1 MTSLCLS
8 LLAKFSLCHSKVISL
23 QLKNIN
29 FLKRKNSLFGFD
41 FWHLIF
47 IWICLS
53 YPAWSLLSFVS
64 FIRFEFSPI
73 ISSDSLPAPFS
84 LFSPSKTPI
93 VCMFTC
99 WMIFLRFHS
108 LCPLQFFS
116 FVFLWSII
124 DIVLSSHWLHCWN
137 VSLNPSGDVSF
148 QLLYFSALKEKGF
161 GFLLDYLSYLLI
173 SAFVDT

>member
-124 DIVLSSHWLHCWN
+124 DIVLSSHWLHPLKC
-137 VSLNPSGDVSF
+137 VFESLWWCFISVIVF
-148 QLLYFSALKEKGF
+148 FSSERKRF
-161 GFLLDYLSYLLI
+161 WFPFRLS
-173 SAFVDT
+173 